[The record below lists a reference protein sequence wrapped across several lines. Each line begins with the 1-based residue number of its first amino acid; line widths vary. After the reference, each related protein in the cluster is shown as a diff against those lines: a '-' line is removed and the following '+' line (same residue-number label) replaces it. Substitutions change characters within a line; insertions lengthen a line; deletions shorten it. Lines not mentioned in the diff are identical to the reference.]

1 MIRMFRAAAV
11 FSAALMAV
19 VGAFFTTTSFARP
32 ANPVEAADALA
43 ITRYI
48 GDHSGV
54 FAGASNL
61 VTGRHDAILIDTQSG
76 AADAEKLVKLIRES
90 GKRLTTIYISHGD
103 PDYYF
108 GTARVQDAFPGV
120 RIVASAPTVAHI
132 KATQADK
139 LAFWGSK
146 MGADRPARI
155 IFPEVLES
163 DTLML
168 EGESLNIIGLDGPTP
183 DRSVVWIPSLRT
195 VLGGIPVFGGEH
207 VWMADTQSA
216 QSHADWLQT
225 LAAIR
230 RLKPQQVIP
239 GHYTHGTAL
248 DVSAVDFTADYIRA
262 FDQENARSRTAEA
275 LIASMKKRFPTLQ
288 GDSSLELSAKVAKG
302 EIRWP

>member
-1 MIRMFRAAAV
+1 MSRISRAAAG
-11 FSAALMAV
+11 FSAALLAV
-19 VGAFFTTTSFARP
+19 VGAFSTTTSVAR
-32 ANPVEAADALA
+32 AATPVIAADTLA
-43 ITRYI
+43 ITRYY

-61 VTGRHDAILIDTQSG
+61 VTGRHDAILVDTQSG
-76 AADAEKLVKLIRES
+76 SADAEKLVKLIRES

-108 GTARVQDAFPGV
+108 GTARVQDAFPDV

-139 LAFWGSK
+139 LAFWGPK
-146 MGADRPARI
+146 MGADTPARI
-155 IFPEVLES
+155 IVPEVLEG
-163 DTLML
+163 DTLVL
-168 EGESLNIIGLDGPTP
+168 EGKPLHIIGLDGPTP

-207 VWMADTQSA
+207 IWMADTQSA

-225 LAAIR
+225 LDAIR
-230 RLKPQQVIP
+230 RLQPRQLIP
-239 GHYTHGTAL
+239 GHYTPGTTL

-275 LIASMKKRFPTLQ
+275 LIAAMKKRFPTLR
-288 GDSSLELSAKVAKG
+288 GDSSLELSARVAKG